1 MWVKSIP
8 AIFGGCL
15 VSVSIM
21 LNLNYLLPTA
31 VDTRLFIGLLC
42 AFPLWVTMMVWCY
55 VSDGGKQA
63 WKRCGSV
70 LLLSVCLNAIFVLR

>member
-1 MWVKSIP
+1 MWPKSTA

-15 VSVSIM
+15 VSISIM
-21 LNLNYLLPTA
+21 LNLNYILPTA

-42 AFPLWVTMMVWCY
+42 AFPLWITMMVWCY
-55 VSDGGKQA
+55 VSEGGLQA

-70 LLLSVCLNAIFVLR
+70 LLVSIGINAIFVLG